1 MNTPDL
7 LVIDPGDNVATALRD
22 LDRGAARVSGVD
34 GDLGVVTISLPIRL
48 GHKIALA
55 AIPFHANVI
64 KHGQPIGRATADIRA
79 GDHVHVHN
87 VESLSVD
94 DGEMGN
100 GKWEIARQVANNL
113 PIVPPHSAP
122 DSGPST
128 SDPILRFSGYLR
140 PDGQVGIRNRLL
152 VLFTVV
158 CAEEVARRVAM
169 QLDDAVVAG
178 WRDCMVSPQAQQK
191 MLRLAANPNVGA
203 VLVMSLGCECTDA
216 PEIAQAIAEMGKPVS
231 LVSIQAAG
239 GTRAAIE
246 QAVIRGRA
254 LMAEPFE
261 RRAMTVADLIVGVEC
276 GGSDTTSGLAA
287 NPALGLASDAV
298 VCAGGTV
305 IFEETNELLGCE
317 DSLTRQASSPAVAAA
332 IAEAIRTA
340 RRWGARTGQRAI
352 SAGNIEGGLTT
363 IEEKS
368 LGAVCKAGSTPVTS
382 VLRGGRWDRPSDPG
396 LHLLAPFYVEEDGW
410 TGAGTIS
417 DPNGVTELA
426 ACGAHMVVFTTGR
439 GTVTGSGIVPVIKV
453 CGNPETYAR
462 MTDNMDINAGAI
474 VAGEKSLSEVGNEIF
489 DAILRTANGE
499 LTRAEELGHF
509 EFHI

>member
-1 MNTPDL
+1 MNQHDQT
-7 LVIDPGDNVATALRD
+7 
-22 LDRGAARVSGVD
+22 
-34 GDLGVVTISLPIRL
+34 
-48 GHKIALA
+48 
-55 AIPFHANVI
+55 
-64 KHGQPIGRATADIRA
+64 
-79 GDHVHVHN
+79 
-87 VESLSVD
+87 
-94 DGEMGN
+94 
-100 GKWEIARQVANNL
+100 
-113 PIVPPHSAP
+113 SA
-122 DSGPST
+122 SS
-128 SDPILRFSGYLR
+128 LRFSGYLR

-158 CAEEVARRVAM
+158 CAEEVSRRVAM
-169 QLDDAVVAG
+169 QLGDDAVVAG
-178 WRDCMVSPQAQQK
+178 WRDCMVSPHAQRK

-231 LVSIQAAG
+231 LVSIQGAG

-246 QAVIRGRA
+246 QGVERGRA

-261 RRAMTVADLIVGVEC
+261 RREIGVADLLVGVEC

-287 NPALGLASDAV
+287 NPALGLASDAIIG
-298 VCAGGTV
+298 AGGTV

-317 DSLTRQASSPAVAAA
+317 EALVRQAATPEVASEIVAA
-332 IAEAIRTA
+332 IQSA
-340 RRWGARTGQRAI
+340 RQWGVRTGQRAI

-368 LGAVCKAGSTPVTS
+368 LGAVCKAGSTPVRS
-382 VLRGGRWDRPSDPG
+382 VLHGGAWERPAEAG
-396 LHLLAPFYVEEDGW
+396 LHLLAPFYVEEAGW

-426 ACGAHMVVFTTGR
+426 ACGAHLVVFTTGR

-462 MTDNMDINAGAI
+462 MSDNMDINAGAI
-474 VAGEKSLSEVGNEIF
+474 VTGEKSLAQVGEDIY

>member
-1 MNTPDL
+1 M
-7 LVIDPGDNVATALRD
+7 VATLNRTGPD
-22 LDRGAARVSGVD
+22 
-34 GDLGVVTISLPIRL
+34 
-48 GHKIALA
+48 LA
-55 AIPFHANVI
+55 AIRF
-64 KHGQPIGRATADIRA
+64 A
-79 GDHVHVHN
+79 GY
-87 VESLSVD
+87 
-94 DGEMGN
+94 
-100 GKWEIARQVANNL
+100 A
-113 PIVPPHSAP
+113 
-122 DSGPST
+122 
-128 SDPILRFSGYLR
+128 R

-158 CAEEVARRVAM
+158 CAEEVSRRVAM
-169 QLDDAVVAG
+169 RLDDAVVAG
-178 WRDCMVSPQAQQK
+178 WRDCMVDPHAQTK

-216 PEIAQAIAEMGKPVS
+216 PQIAQAIAETGKPAA
-231 LVSIQAAG
+231 LISIQAEG

-246 QAVIRGRA
+246 AGVDRGRA

-261 RRAMTVADLIVGVEC
+261 RQEIGPADLIVGVEC

-287 NPALGLASDAV
+287 NPAVGLASDRIV
-298 VCAGGTV
+298 SGGGTV

-317 DSLTRQASSPAVAAA
+317 ASLTRQAETPEVVHEIVA
-332 IAEAIRTA
+332 AIRTA
-340 RRWGARTGQRAI
+340 REWGVRTGQRAI

-368 LGAVCKAGSTPVTS
+368 LGAVCKAGSTPVRS
-382 VLRGGRWDRPSDPG
+382 VLHGGRWERPATPG
-396 LHLLAPFYVEEDGW
+396 LHLLAPFYVEAAGW

-426 ACGAHMVVFTTGR
+426 ACGAHLVVFTTGR

-462 MTDNMDINAGAI
+462 MSDNMDINAGAI
-474 VAGEKSLSEVGNEIF
+474 VTGERTMAEVGDEIYQ
-489 DAILRTANGE
+489 AVLKTAGGD

>member
-1 MNTPDL
+1 MNSIPTGQQPSGRNRRTTAHDL
-7 LVIDPGDNVATALRD
+7 RPTLHD
-22 LDRGAARVSGVD
+22 
-34 GDLGVVTISLPIRL
+34 
-48 GHKIALA
+48 
-55 AIPFHANVI
+55 
-64 KHGQPIGRATADIRA
+64 
-79 GDHVHVHN
+79 
-87 VESLSVD
+87 
-94 DGEMGN
+94 
-100 GKWEIARQVANNL
+100 
-113 PIVPPHSAP
+113 
-122 DSGPST
+122 
-128 SDPILRFSGYLR
+128 LRFSGYLR

-158 CAEEVARRVAM
+158 CAEEVSRRVAM
-169 QLDDAVVAG
+169 HLDDAVVAG
-178 WRDCMVSPQAQQK
+178 WRDCMVSLHAQQK

-216 PEIAQAIAEMGKPVS
+216 PEIAQAVAEMGKPVS

-246 QAVIRGRA
+246 QAVERGRA
-254 LMAEPFE
+254 LMSEPFE
-261 RRAMTVADLIVGVEC
+261 RREITVADLIVGVEC

-287 NPALGLASDAV
+287 NPALGLASDAIV
-298 VCAGGTV
+298 EAGGTV
-305 IFEETNELLGCE
+305 VFEETNELLGCE
-317 DSLTRQASSPAVAAA
+317 DALTRQAATPAIAAEITAA
-332 IAEAIRTA
+332 IHAA
-340 RRWGARTGQRAI
+340 RRWGVRTGQRAI

-368 LGAVCKAGSTPVTS
+368 LGAVCKAGSTPVRS
-382 VLRGGRWDRPSDPG
+382 VLHGGRWERPSAPG
-396 LHLLAPFYVEEDGW
+396 LHLLAPFYVEEEGW

-426 ACGAHMVVFTTGR
+426 ACGAHLVVFTTGR

-462 MTDNMDINAGAI
+462 MSDNMDINAGAI
-474 VAGEKSLSEVGNEIF
+474 VSGEKTLSQVGEDIVE
-489 DAILRTANGE
+489 AIVRTANGD